1 MERLPFALCVMP
13 YRIKYFTCSGDF
25 QESIVLGKDVNDAV
39 ATLLKEIKSIEGVWA
54 IEKIELIRLQE
65 SKVLMTKYN

>member
-1 MERLPFALCVMP
+1 MKDLPFALRVMP
-13 YRIKYFTCSGDF
+13 YHIKYFTCSGDF
-25 QESIVLGKDVNDAV
+25 QESIVLGKDVNDV
-39 ATLLKEIKSIEGVWA
+39 VTTLLKEVKSIEGIWA